1 MNKNTKFLLGGIAV
15 VGAYLVYKYLRG
27 GEPTIGNST
36 KASDTVKGA
45 EDTTGTRYIY
55 PLKKGSK
62 GDMVKQLQNALGGKK
77 NLPKFGADGQF
88 GIETEVAVQK
98 YLGKKTV
105 DNFEDILKIA
115 NLNNLAYDPKTKKF
129 ATPRG
134 GVTTRVSDIVGI
146 NK

>member
-1 MNKNTKFLLGGIAV
+1 MNKNTKFLLGGVAL

-27 GEPTIGNST
+27 DEPTIGSST

-45 EDTTGTRYIY
+45 EETTGTRYVF

-62 GDMVKQLQNALGGKK
+62 GEVVKQLQNALGGKK

-88 GIETEVAVQK
+88 GTETEVAVQK

-105 DNFEDILKIA
+105 DNNEEILKIA
-115 NLNNLAYDPKTKKF
+115 NLNNLAYDSKTKKF
-129 ATPRG
+129 FTPQG
-134 GVTTRVSDIVGI
+134 GVTTKVSDILKI
-146 NK
+146 K